1 MGLSKSMEFLRNV
14 FLEDFESESHAR
26 VVHAEGSEKGFDH
39 FRIYTQTAEQKENG
53 TAILHRIY
61 SEEVEMPAPNTDF
74 NLTRNSNSSQVKS

>member
-14 FLEDFESESHAR
+14 FLEYFESESRAR

-39 FRIYTQTAEQKENG
+39 FRIYTQTPEQKENG
-53 TAILHRIY
+53 IAMLHRVY

-74 NLTRNSNSSQVKS
+74 NLTQPSASQVKS